1 MIKKTLEKY
10 NETWDK
16 IKSLFGKTFGSKPVY
31 NGKQIEPKTN
41 SCNTNF
47 YGNITAIDGEY
58 YTFFS
63 VILLYSIVNVEK
75 KNHPQIFSNE
85 CKYAIKLMNDKNQ
98 MILMMINMMIN
109 LFFL

>member
-41 SCNTNF
+41 SYNTNK
-47 YGNITAIDGEY
+47 
-58 YTFFS
+58 
-63 VILLYSIVNVEK
+63 LLW
-75 KNHPQIFSNE
+75 
-85 CKYAIKLMNDKNQ
+85 
-98 MILMMINMMIN
+98 
-109 LFFL
+109 